1 MLAPV
6 SPLPVT
12 IKSLKYPGSLSFM
25 QNELRLEISVRAR
38 YQRHQNVTH
47 PDFISCTYA
56 LSHVFPGGV
65 NLPF

>member
-12 IKSLKYPGSLSFM
+12 IKSLTYPGSLSFM

-47 PDFISCTYA
+47 PDFISA
-56 LSHVFPGGV
+56 HML
-65 NLPF
+65 